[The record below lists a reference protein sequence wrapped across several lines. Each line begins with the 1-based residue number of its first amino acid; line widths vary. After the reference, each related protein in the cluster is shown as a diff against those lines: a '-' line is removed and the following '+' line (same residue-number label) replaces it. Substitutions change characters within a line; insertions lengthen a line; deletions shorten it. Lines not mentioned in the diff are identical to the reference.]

1 MRAANSS
8 ARRWGARRND
18 HLRGVSQALPVDSGQ
33 DRGDLRDALR
43 GEIEE
48 IIRGEIYEALDELSR
63 LILPVD
69 GAPWPAEATQ
79 AEDDDGEGEISDDR
93 Q

>member
-1 MRAANSS
+1 MIIFGAFRKRSCRFRARSRRS
-8 ARRWGARRND
+8 ARCVCAARSRR
-18 HLRGVSQALPVDSGQ
+18 LSG
-33 DRGDLRDALR
+33 
-43 GEIEE
+43 
-48 IIRGEIYEALDELSR
+48 GEIYEALDELSR